1 MTAIEW
7 NSEFETGVRE
17 IDDQHRRLVGYVNE
31 LNEVV
36 DQPHPD
42 REVVADV
49 LEQVIDYTLYHFAFE
64 EEFLEA
70 TDYHL
75 LDAHKEVH
83 RKFTE
88 RMRDLRRRFR
98 AGEMCVHE
106 LNDTLT
112 RWLFDHIR
120 HADTAA
126 ISTESI
132 QGGNTACRT

>member
-1 MTAIEW
+1 MTVIEW

-17 IDDQHRRLVGYVNE
+17 IDDQHRRLVEYVNA
-31 LNEVV
+31 LNKVV
-36 DQPHPD
+36 DQPDPN

-64 EEFLEA
+64 EELLEE
-70 TDYHL
+70 TEYHL

-98 AGEMCVHE
+98 AGEMCARE

-112 RWLFDHIR
+112 RWLYDHIR

-126 ISTESI
+126 IGTD
-132 QGGNTACRT
+132 